1 MKGDEK
7 AIKYCLRAKIDM
19 NSANGTMRDPVLYRY
34 NDTPHHR
41 TGTKYKAYP
50 TYDFACPIV
59 DSIEGVT
66 NALRTTEYND
76 RDEQYHWIQDALG
89 LRKVHILAYGK
100 INFINTVLSKRKLTW
115 FVDNGYVD
123 GWNDPRFPTIQGCIR
138 RGMQVESLKNFIIS
152 QGASRRVINMEWDKF
167 WSENKKIL
175 EEISPRFMAVTK
187 DTKVLLTVTNIPNE
201 VEGVLINIHPLKPE
215 MGQRVVRRYNKIYL
229 ESDDAQLFVEG
240 EEVTLVRW
248 GNFFIDR
255 ILKDESGKVLE
266 LEVIFFPLSSS
277 FSFFFSSLLMKYI
290 SLASLMSK
298 PFSLFGCSHLPFCG
312 TKAKIMMNLSSD
324 FSRDL
329 N

>member
-1 MKGDEK
+1 
-7 AIKYCLRAKIDM
+7 M
-19 NSANGTMRDPVLYRY
+19 NSTNGTMRDPVLYRY

-76 RDEQYHWIQDALG
+76 RDEQYHWLQNAMG

-100 INFINTVLSKRKLTW
+100 INFVHTVLSKRKLTW
-115 FVDNGYVD
+115 FVDNGHVD

-175 EEISPRFMAVTK
+175 EDISPRYMAVTNN
-187 DTKVLLTVTNIPNE
+187 TKVLFTVTNIPNE
-201 VEGVLINIHPLKPE
+201 VEGVLINVHPSKPE
-215 MGQRVVRRYNKIYL
+215 LGQRIVRKYNKIYL
-229 ESDDAQLFVEG
+229 EGDDCQLFSEG

-255 ILKDESGKVLE
+255 IERDDNGKVLS
-266 LEVIFFPLSSS
+266 LEV
-277 FSFFFSSLLMKYI
+277 SFFYITIIITMICFNNYKKKKRRRKEDKIKYI
-290 SLASLMSK
+290 YIYIDT
-298 PFSLFGCSHLPFCG
+298 CS
-312 TKAKIMMNLSSD
+312 
-324 FSRDL
+324 
-329 N
+329 